1 MSPESVLAQLR
12 DIYSRM
18 IKSGLSVKQ
27 FNPSDRAI
35 SGGRRSIGDMPSTAI
50 ALRDIV
56 YELIYE
62 ELDTHDAYHIKLPD
76 GGLILFQYTF
86 TSDGKI
92 AKHRLA
98 FFPSSVLPTVEEAPY
113 LYENDELFA
122 DIMLDRLVRF
132 PIRFDF
138 DPANHKDVLH
148 PQCHLT
154 LGQFENCR
162 IPLTGP
168 IMPNAFVMF
177 LLRNF
182 YSHSYL
188 KNKNL
193 FDKRMKSGTP
203 LLTITEAERRIAHFV
218 MV

>member
-1 MSPESVLAQLR
+1 MSPESILAQFR

-18 IKSGLSVKQ
+18 ISSGLSVKQ
-27 FNPSDRAI
+27 FYPSDRT
-35 SGGRRSIGDMPSTAI
+35 SRGGERSIGAMPSTAI
-50 ALRDIV
+50 ALRDV
-56 YELIYE
+56 AYELIYD

-86 TSDGKI
+86 NGDGRI

-98 FFPSSVLPTVEEAPY
+98 FFPSSVLPTAEEAPC

-122 DIMLDRLVRF
+122 DIMLNRLVRF

-138 DPANHKDVLH
+138 DPASHQDVLH

-162 IPLTGP
+162 IPVAGP
-168 IMPNAFVMF
+168 IMPNTFVMF

-182 YSHSYL
+182 YFRSYF

-193 FDKRMKSGTP
+193 FDKRMKLGSP
-203 LLTITEAERRIAHFV
+203 LLTITEAERKIAHIV